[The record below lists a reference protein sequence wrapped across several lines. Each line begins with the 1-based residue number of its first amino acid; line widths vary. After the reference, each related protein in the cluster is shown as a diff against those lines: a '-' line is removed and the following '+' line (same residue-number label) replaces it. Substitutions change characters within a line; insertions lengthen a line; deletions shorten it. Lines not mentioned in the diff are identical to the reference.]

1 MPVGTVNWIEE
12 GMLGGTIRAVSGPEV
27 EIASEIR
34 GFEFGLTNQF
44 FHGLHPL
51 GWIRNLRIYFDAVE
65 IPTSAITLVIRD
77 QPIPMTLVPKI
88 SDIYWHPLETVTIRV
103 ESKQPLTTGT
113 HVLTCELA
121 VSTFIFTPEID
132 RADLYPATELR
143 LTRDVSFTDDARIGA

>member
-12 GMLGGTIRAVSGPEV
+12 GMLGSTISAVSGLG
-27 EIASEIR
+27 SEMAPGIP

-51 GWIRNLRIYFDAVE
+51 GWIRTLRIYLDDVE
-65 IPTSAITLVIRD
+65 IPANAVTLIIRD
-77 QPIPMTLVPKI
+77 QPIPVTLAPEI
-88 SDIYWHPLETVTIRV
+88 SDIYWQPLETVTIRV
-103 ESKQPLTTGT
+103 EGKEPPTTGT

-143 LTRDVSFTDDARIGA
+143 LTREVSFTGDAGIGA

>member
-12 GMLGGTIRAVSGPEV
+12 GMLGSTIRAVSSPGPET
-27 EIASEIR
+27 ASEIP

-51 GWIRNLRIYFDAVE
+51 GWIRSLRVYLDGVE
-65 IPTSAITLVIRD
+65 IPANALTLVIRD
-77 QPIPMTLVPKI
+77 QPIPVTLVPRV
-88 SDIYWHPLETVTIRV
+88 SDIYWQPLETVTIRV
-103 ESKQPLTTGT
+103 EGEQPPATGA
-113 HVLTCELA
+113 HVLTCSLA

-143 LTRDVSFTDDARIGA
+143 LTREVSLVGDARIGA